1 MCFHGSEVK
10 NIGFDA
16 KCNDDCGLD
25 TELGSVGPLPWLNI
39 LNGYDDD
46 NLTDV
51 FWPEICH

>member
-1 MCFHGSEVK
+1 MVSMPNAMTIVDWTLSY
-10 NIGFDA
+10 I
-16 KCNDDCGLD
+16 
-25 TELGSVGPLPWLNI
+25 GSVGPLPWLII